1 MAEFTESILDSVKED
16 IGAMVAP
23 DDEAPFDNSLIRYI
37 NTALGFLF
45 QLGVGSEPFK
55 ITGSTETWSDFLGED
70 SDLDAVK
77 SYVTKEVKLMFDPPS
92 SSYLLDADRKVIS
105 ELEWRINLMADEV

>member
-16 IGAMVAP
+16 IGAMVSP

-45 QLGVGSEPFK
+45 QLGVGDAPFK
-55 ITGSTETWSDFLGED
+55 ITGSTETWGDFLGLG
-70 SDLDAVK
+70 SDLEAVK
-77 SYVTKEVKLMFDPPS
+77 TYVTKEVKLMFDPPS
-92 SSYLLDADRKVIS
+92 SSFLIDSDRKIIS
-105 ELEWRINLMADEV
+105 ELEWRINLMSDEL